1 MEAKDCQMPLMAG
14 DRVPFYGSCP
24 DDPPLGERVEPGREP
39 ILGGNS
45 PSHLYVT
52 TSTRARKAP
61 RNAYKT
67 IPPSSAFWH

>member
-39 ILGGNS
+39 IPGENK
-45 PSHLYVT
+45 
-52 TSTRARKAP
+52 R
-61 RNAYKT
+61 
-67 IPPSSAFWH
+67 